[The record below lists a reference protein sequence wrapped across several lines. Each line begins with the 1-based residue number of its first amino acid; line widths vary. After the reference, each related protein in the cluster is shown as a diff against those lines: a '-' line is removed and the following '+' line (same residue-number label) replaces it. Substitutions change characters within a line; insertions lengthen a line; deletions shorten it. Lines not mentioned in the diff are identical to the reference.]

1 MNAKDSQPLVDGFHK
16 KYPFLRVDL
25 FAGLGEEVASRL
37 IMEQKARRFTAE
49 EALAMGLVNS
59 LVPAADLQAKVST
72 LAEGV
77 AANAPLTVR
86 AAKLTIDAL
95 VRHPE
100 APDTSALDAAV
111 DACFDSADY
120 AEGRRA
126 FLEKRK
132 PRFEGR

>member
-1 MNAKDSQPLVDGFHK
+1 MARSL
-16 KYPFLRVDL
+16 
-25 FAGLGEEVASRL
+25 
-37 IMEQKARRFTAE
+37 ARRVSAEDPYAGEDFELLHDDRSVVVTADDGVP
-49 EALAMGLVNS
+49 LAVRECG
-59 LVPAADLQAKVST
+59 P
-72 LAEGV
+72 
-77 AANAPLTVR
+77 ANAPLTVR

-100 APDTSALDAAV
+100 HPDTSALDAAV